1 MGKGRQGE
9 NTHGKKLGAD
19 LSRKDFLKLGGAGL
33 AGAALLGT
41 AGCGGGSG
49 SGDLILSWGPDDAG
63 RLPKLISQFNKQGKG
78 FEVKYREMP
87 SDTGQ
92 YLDKIRTQFQP
103 AALRAA
109 CQHVPASP
117 ALSATLPPRPASHED
132 PYRERKGS
140 TPMATLRN
148 DFPTSDPRE
157 RAESGGRRPQRAD
170 KALQAPC

>member
-41 AGCGGGSG
+41 AGCGGGSD

-92 YLDKIRTQFQP
+92 YLDRIRTQFQP

-109 CQHVPASP
+109 CQHVAAFDLHFQHAPWGRLSGSRSVASP
-117 ALSATLPPRPASHED
+117 WA
-132 PYRERKGS
+132 
-140 TPMATLRN
+140 
-148 DFPTSDPRE
+148 
-157 RAESGGRRPQRAD
+157 
-170 KALQAPC
+170 